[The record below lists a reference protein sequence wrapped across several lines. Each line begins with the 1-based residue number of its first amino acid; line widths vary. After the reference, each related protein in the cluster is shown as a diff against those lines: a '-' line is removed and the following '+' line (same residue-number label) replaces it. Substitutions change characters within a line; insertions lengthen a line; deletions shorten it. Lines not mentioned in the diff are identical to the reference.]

1 MDISQYTSQ
10 SLLGPRANVLPIR
23 ETQPIQSKGQQNP
36 EESAPSSE
44 SGSLFDTLLDTV
56 NPLQHIPVVSD
67 LYQSVTGDQSN
78 AVANMAGGFL
88 FGGPLGLAAGA
99 ASSFLELVTG
109 KSLMGNAMAFLSGD
123 EEAPASSTSGVAQSV
138 AVDASDPLAAPDKG
152 VSLQQY
158 QAFANASSGI
168 HQGIGAK
175 ATDVGWAD
183 NIWTQQALKQATG
196 SYEAQQ
202 GLGGS
207 QTTRME
213 RYV

>member
-10 SLLGPRANVLPIR
+10 SLLGPRSNVLPVR

-36 EESAPSSE
+36 EDSAASSE
-44 SGSLFDTLLDTV
+44 TGGLFDTLLDTV

-109 KSLMGNAMAFLSGD
+109 KSLMGNALAFFSG
-123 EEAPASSTSGVAQSV
+123 EEETPASSTAAAVQSV
-138 AVDASDPLAAPDKG
+138 AVDASDALNTPDKG

-168 HQGIGAK
+168 NQGVGAR
-175 ATDVGWAD
+175 ASDVGWAD
-183 NIWTQQALKQATG
+183 NLWTQQSLKQAAT
-196 SYEAQQ
+196 SYESQQ
-202 GLGGS
+202 NLGGS

>member
-10 SLLGPRANVLPIR
+10 SLLGPRSNVLPVR
-23 ETQPIQSKGQQNP
+23 ETQPIQSKGQQDP
-36 EESAPSSE
+36 RE
-44 SGSLFDTLLDTV
+44 SGASDESGGLFETLLDTV
-56 NPLQHIPVVSD
+56 NPLQHIPVVKD
-67 LYQSVTGDQSN
+67 LYQSVSGDQSS

-99 ASSFLELVTG
+99 AGSFLELITG
-109 KSLMGNAMAFLSGD
+109 KSLFGNAMAFLSGED
-123 EEAPASSTSGVAQSV
+123 EAPPSMTSGSIPSV
-138 AVDASDPLAAPDKG
+138 AADANDALTAPDKG

-168 HQGIGAK
+168 HQGIGAR

-183 NIWTQQALKQATG
+183 NLWTQQALKQATG
-196 SYEAQQ
+196 SYESQQ
-202 GLGGS
+202 ALGGS
-207 QTTRME
+207 QTTRVE